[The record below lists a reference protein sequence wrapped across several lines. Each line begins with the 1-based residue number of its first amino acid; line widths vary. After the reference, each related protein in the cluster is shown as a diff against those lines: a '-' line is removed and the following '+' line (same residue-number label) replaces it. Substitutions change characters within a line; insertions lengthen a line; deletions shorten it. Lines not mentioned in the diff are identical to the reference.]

1 LSEGEKKKENEFLFL
16 RMFLLQSGSNIDLK
30 ETLNFFFLQD
40 FPSPPPLLH
49 SVDLT
54 TQNKCRVMNLKGA
67 VIAKDFDRFL
77 VFLLLCPR
85 PKKPVNN
92 FVVAAVTKY

>member
-1 LSEGEKKKENEFLFL
+1 
-16 RMFLLQSGSNIDLK
+16 
-30 ETLNFFFLQD
+30 
-40 FPSPPPLLH
+40 
-49 SVDLT
+49 
-54 TQNKCRVMNLKGA
+54 MNLKGA

-92 FVVAAVTKY
+92 FVVAAVAKH